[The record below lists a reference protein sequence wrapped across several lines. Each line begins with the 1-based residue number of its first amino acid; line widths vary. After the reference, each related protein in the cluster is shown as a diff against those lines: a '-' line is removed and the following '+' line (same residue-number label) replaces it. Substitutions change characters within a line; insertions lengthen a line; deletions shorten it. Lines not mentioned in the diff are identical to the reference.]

1 MTSLITDVALTAAG
15 LAVLLAGGWLLVK
28 AAARLSLAF
37 GISPLIVGATV
48 VALGTSSPELSVSMA
63 AALEGS
69 GGLAVGNVLG
79 SNITNVLL
87 VLGIASLVRPMDVH
101 PSLLRWEMPA
111 LGVATVAVILAG
123 LSGMIGHV
131 MGAVL
136 FVGLIAFV
144 VLSLLRHRERE
155 TPPRGEEFTRAR
167 EPLSRLGITREIV
180 FLLAGIGT
188 LALGSEL
195 TVNGAVG
202 IAERVGLSEVAIG
215 LSIVAIG
222 TSLPEIVT
230 TAVAAYHGER
240 EIAVANVVGSNIFN
254 LLGVLGLTAAVTGL
268 PISSDLYTFEIPVL
282 AVATAALFLVAWT
295 NRRIVRVEGIAL
307 IGLFVIVLGIVLAR
321 GMP

>member
-1 MTSLITDVALTAAG
+1 MTSLIVDLALTAAG
-15 LAVLLAGGWLLVK
+15 LVVLLAGGWLLVK

-79 SNITNVLL
+79 SNITNILL
-87 VLGIASLVRPMDVH
+87 VLGIAALIRPMDVH
-101 PSLLRWEMPA
+101 PSLIRWEMPA
-111 LGVATVAVILAG
+111 LAVATVAVIVAG
-123 LSGMIGHV
+123 LTGTIGHV
-131 MGAVL
+131 VGAAL

-144 VLSLLRHRERE
+144 GLSLLRHRERE
-155 TPPRGEEFTRAR
+155 VPRGGEEFTGAQDPLSKAGIAR
-167 EPLSRLGITREIV
+167 EVI
-180 FLLAGIGT
+180 FLLAGIGA

-195 TVNGAVG
+195 TVNGSVG
-202 IAERVGLSEVAIG
+202 MAERIGLSEVAIG
-215 LSIVAIG
+215 LTIIAIG

-254 LLGVLGLTAAVTGL
+254 LLGVLGLTAAVSTL
-268 PISSDLYTFEIPVL
+268 PIDSELYTFEIPVL
-282 AVATAALFLVAWT
+282 AAATAALFLVAWT
-295 NRRIVRVEGIAL
+295 NRRIVRAEGIAL
-307 IGLFVIVLGIVLAR
+307 LALFVIVLGIVLAR
-321 GMP
+321 GVL

>member
-1 MTSLITDVALTAAG
+1 MTSLIVDLALTAAG

-69 GGLAVGNVLG
+69 GGLAVGNIFG
-79 SNITNVLL
+79 SNITNILL
-87 VLGIASLVRPMDVH
+87 VLGIAALIRPMDVH

-111 LGVATVAVILAG
+111 LAVVTVAVIVAG
-123 LSGMIGHV
+123 LSGMIGHIV
-131 MGAVL
+131 GAAL

-144 VLSLLRHRERE
+144 GLSLLRHRERE
-155 TPPRGEEFTRAR
+155 VPHGGEEFTRAS
-167 EPLSRLGITREIV
+167 EPLSGWGIARETI
-180 FLLAGIGT
+180 FLLAGIGA

-195 TVNGAVG
+195 TVNGSVG
-202 IAERVGLSEVAIG
+202 LAERVGLSEVAIG
-215 LSIVAIG
+215 LTIIAIG
-222 TSLPEIVT
+222 TSLPEITT

-254 LLGVLGLTAAVTGL
+254 LLGVLGLTAAVSTL
-268 PISSDLYTFEIPVL
+268 PIGSELYYFEIPVL

-295 NRRIVRVEGIAL
+295 NRRIVRAEGIAL
-307 IGLFVIVLGIVLAR
+307 IALFVIVMGIVLAR
-321 GMP
+321 GVL

>member
-1 MTSLITDVALTAAG
+1 M
-15 LAVLLAGGWLLVK
+15 LLAGGWLLVK

-63 AALEGS
+63 AAVEGS
-69 GGLAVGNVLG
+69 GGLAVGNILG
-79 SNITNVLL
+79 SNVTNVLL
-87 VLGIASLVRPMDVH
+87 VLGIASLIRPMDVH

-111 LGVATVAVILAG
+111 LGVATIAVIIAG
-123 LSGMIGHV
+123 LTGMIGHIV
-131 MGAVL
+131 GAAL
-136 FVGLIAFV
+136 FIGLIVFV
-144 VLSLLRHRERE
+144 VFSLLRHRERE
-155 TPPRGEEFTRAR
+155 IPHGGEEFTRAT
-167 EPLSRLGITREIV
+167 EPLSKRGIAREV
-180 FLLAGIGT
+180 LFLLAGIGA

-195 TVNGAVG
+195 TVTGAVG

-254 LLGVLGLTAAVTGL
+254 LLGVMGLTATVSTL
-268 PISSDLYTFEIPVL
+268 PIGSELYTFEIPVL
-282 AVATAALFLVAWT
+282 AASTAALFVVAWT
-295 NRRIVRVEGIAL
+295 NRRVVRAEGIAL
-307 IGLFVIVLGIVLAR
+307 IALFVIVLGIVLAR
-321 GMP
+321 GVL

>member
-136 FVGLIAFV
+136 FIGLIAFV
-144 VLSLLRHRERE
+144 VLSLLRHREKE
-155 TPPRGEEFTRAR
+155 VPHGGEEFTRAR

-180 FLLAGIGT
+180 FLLAGIGA

-282 AVATAALFLVAWT
+282 AAATAALFFVAWT
-295 NRRIVRVEGIAL
+295 NRRIVRLEGIAL
-307 IGLFVIVLGIVLAR
+307 VALFVIFLGIVLAR
-321 GMP
+321 GGV

>member
-1 MTSLITDVALTAAG
+1 MTSLIFDVTVTAAG
-15 LAVLLAGGWLLVK
+15 MAVLLAGGWLLVK

-69 GGLAVGNVLG
+69 GGLAVGNIFG

-87 VLGIASLVRPMDVH
+87 VLGIASLIRPMDVH

-111 LGVATVAVILAG
+111 LGVATAAVILAG

-131 MGAVL
+131 VGAAL
-136 FVGLIAFV
+136 FVGLIIFV
-144 VLSLLRHRERE
+144 ALSLLRHREE
-155 TPPRGEEFTRAR
+155 EVPHGGEEFTRAR
-167 EPLSRLGITREIV
+167 DPLSRWGIAREIT
-180 FLLAGIGT
+180 LLLVGIGA
-188 LALGSEL
+188 LALGSAL
-195 TVNGAVG
+195 TVEGSVG

-215 LSIVAIG
+215 LTIVAIG

-254 LLGVLGLTAAVTGL
+254 LLGVLGLTATVSTL
-268 PISSDLYTFEIPVL
+268 PIDRELYSFEVPVL
-282 AVATAALFLVAWT
+282 AAATAALFLVAWT

-307 IGLFVIVLGIVLAR
+307 IALFVIVLGIVLAR
-321 GMP
+321 GGL

>member
-1 MTSLITDVALTAAG
+1 MTSLIFDVTVTAAG
-15 LAVLLAGGWLLVK
+15 MAVLLAGGWLLVK

-69 GGLAVGNVLG
+69 GGLAVGNIFG

-87 VLGIASLVRPMDVH
+87 VLGIASLIRPMDVH
-101 PSLLRWEMPA
+101 PSLLRWEMPV
-111 LGVATVAVILAG
+111 LGVATAAVILAG

-131 MGAVL
+131 VGAAL
-136 FVGLIAFV
+136 FVGLIIFV
-144 VLSLLRHRERE
+144 ALSLLRHREE
-155 TPPRGEEFTRAR
+155 EVPHGGEEFTRAR
-167 EPLSRLGITREIV
+167 EPLSRWGITREIA
-180 FLLAGIGT
+180 LLVVGIGA
-188 LALGSEL
+188 LALGSAL
-195 TVNGAVG
+195 TVEGSVR
-202 IAERVGLSEVAIG
+202 IAERVGLSDVAIG
-215 LSIVAIG
+215 LTIVAIG

-254 LLGVLGLTAAVTGL
+254 LLGVLGLTATVSTL
-268 PISSDLYTFEIPVL
+268 PIDSELYSFEVPVL
-282 AVATAALFLVAWT
+282 AAATAALFLVAWT

-307 IGLFVIVLGIVLAR
+307 IALFVIVLGVVLAR
-321 GMP
+321 GGL

>member
-1 MTSLITDVALTAAG
+1 MPSLLIDLALTAAG
-15 LAVLLAGGWLLVK
+15 LVVLLGGGWLLVK

-69 GGLAVGNVLG
+69 GGLAVGNILG
-79 SNITNVLL
+79 SNITNILL
-87 VLGIASLVRPMDVH
+87 VLGIAALIRPMDVH

-111 LGVATVAVILAG
+111 LAVATVAVIVAG
-123 LSGMIGHV
+123 LTGMIGHV
-131 MGAVL
+131 VGAAL

-144 VLSLLRHRERE
+144 GLSLLQHRERE
-155 TPPRGEEFTRAR
+155 VPHGGEEFTRAS
-167 EPLSRLGITREIV
+167 EPLSRAGIAREV
-180 FLLAGIGT
+180 LFLLAGIGA

-195 TVNGAVG
+195 TVNGSVG

-215 LSIVAIG
+215 LTIIAIG

-254 LLGVLGLTAAVTGL
+254 LLGVLGLTSAVSTL
-268 PISSDLYTFEIPVL
+268 PITRELYTFEIPVL
-282 AVATAALFLVAWT
+282 AAATAALFLVAWT
-295 NRRIVRVEGIAL
+295 NRRIVRAEGIAL
-307 IGLFVIVLGIVLAR
+307 IALFIIVLGIVLAR
-321 GMP
+321 GVL

>member
-136 FVGLIAFV
+136 FIGLIAFV

-155 TPPRGEEFTRAR
+155 VPHGGEEFTRAR
-167 EPLSRLGITREIV
+167 EPLSRLGITREIA
-180 FLLAGIGT
+180 FLLAGIGA

-282 AVATAALFLVAWT
+282 AAATAMLFLVAWT
-295 NRRIVRVEGIAL
+295 NRRIVRLEGIAL
-307 IGLFVIVLGIVLAR
+307 VALFVIVLGIVLAR
-321 GMP
+321 GGV

>member
-1 MTSLITDVALTAAG
+1 MPSLLIDLALTTAG
-15 LAVLLAGGWLLVK
+15 LVVLLAGGWLLVK

-79 SNITNVLL
+79 SNITNILL
-87 VLGIASLVRPMDVH
+87 VLGIAALIRPMDVH

-111 LGVATVAVILAG
+111 LAVVTIAVIVAG
-123 LSGMIGHV
+123 LTGMVGHLV
-131 MGAVL
+131 GAAL
-136 FVGLIAFV
+136 FAGLIVFV
-144 VLSLLRHRERE
+144 ALSLLRHRERE
-155 TPPRGEEFTRAR
+155 VPHGGEELTRAS
-167 EPLSRLGITREIV
+167 EPLSRWGITREV
-180 FLLAGIGT
+180 LLLLAGIGA

-195 TVNGAVG
+195 TVHGASG

-254 LLGVLGLTAAVTGL
+254 LLGVLGLTAAVSTL
-268 PISSDLYTFEIPVL
+268 PIGSELYYFEIPVL
-282 AVATAALFLVAWT
+282 AAATAALFLVAWT
-295 NRRIVRVEGIAL
+295 NRRIVRAEGIAL
-307 IGLFVIVLGIVLAR
+307 VALFVIVMGIVLAR
-321 GMP
+321 GVL

>member
-123 LSGMIGHV
+123 LSGMIGHI

-136 FVGLIAFV
+136 FIGLIAFV

-155 TPPRGEEFTRAR
+155 VPHGGEEFTRAR

-268 PISSDLYTFEIPVL
+268 PISSDLYMFEIPVL
-282 AVATAALFLVAWT
+282 AGATAVLFLVAWT

-307 IGLFVIVLGIVLAR
+307 IALFVIVLGIVLAR
-321 GMP
+321 GGL

>member
-1 MTSLITDVALTAAG
+1 MPSLLIDLALTATG
-15 LAVLLAGGWLLVK
+15 LVVLLAGGWLLVK

-79 SNITNVLL
+79 SNITNILL
-87 VLGIASLVRPMDVH
+87 VLGIAALIRPMDVH

-111 LGVATVAVILAG
+111 LAVVTVAVIVAG
-123 LSGMIGHV
+123 LTGMIGHLV
-131 MGAVL
+131 GAALFIGLVA
-136 FVGLIAFV
+136 FVG
-144 VLSLLRHRERE
+144 LSLLRHRERE
-155 TPPRGEEFTRAR
+155 VPHGGEEFIRAQDS
-167 EPLSRLGITREIV
+167 LSKAGITREV
-180 FLLAGIGT
+180 LFLLAGIGA

-195 TVNGAVG
+195 TVHGASG

-254 LLGVLGLTAAVTGL
+254 LLGVLGLTAAVSTL
-268 PISSDLYTFEIPVL
+268 PIGSELYYFEIPVL
-282 AVATAALFLVAWT
+282 AAATAALFLVAWT
-295 NRRIVRVEGIAL
+295 NRRIVRAEGIAL
-307 IGLFVIVLGIVLAR
+307 IALFVIVMGIVLAR
-321 GMP
+321 GVL

>member
-1 MTSLITDVALTAAG
+1 MTSLIVDLALTAAG

-63 AALEGS
+63 AALEGA
-69 GGLAVGNVLG
+69 GGLAVGNIFG
-79 SNITNVLL
+79 SNITNILL
-87 VLGIASLVRPMDVH
+87 VLGIAALIRPMDVH

-111 LGVATVAVILAG
+111 LGIATVAVIVAG
-123 LSGMIGHV
+123 LTGIIGHV
-131 MGAVL
+131 VGAIL

-144 VLSLLRHRERE
+144 GLSLLRHRERE
-155 TPPRGEEFTRAR
+155 VPHGGEEFTRAR
-167 EPLSRLGITREIV
+167 DPLSKAGIVREVI
-180 FLLAGIGT
+180 FLLAGIGA

-195 TVNGAVG
+195 TVNGASG
-202 IAERVGLSEVAIG
+202 IAERFGLSEVAIG

-254 LLGVLGLTAAVTGL
+254 LLGVLGLTAAVSTL
-268 PISSDLYTFEIPVL
+268 PIGSELYTFEIPVL
-282 AVATAALFLVAWT
+282 AAATAALFLVAWT
-295 NRRIVRVEGIAL
+295 NRRIVRAEGVAL
-307 IGLFVIVLGIVLAR
+307 IALFVIVMGIVLAR
-321 GMP
+321 GVL